1 MPEPPRSILRNRGG
15 PAYPPDFDRRL
26 VVNSGLDGEEF
37 TAQSTLAWS
46 RPMRDQASQISQ
58 RTQGEFG
65 NAMDEAVANQPGWI
79 RQERELGSR
88 NPYAAVRADAANE
101 LWAIRR
107 PGEPRPPGRGGMRS
121 WDNAA
126 LGRGSVRFGEADVL
140 TVAVEA
146 EGVSVNSKQIVT
158 RRTGG
163 SETPWWT
170 GSGINRAADPLNGDE
185 SIRHVPTPRMPTDQ
199 TTRPSSWRA
208 TRQPGFGRRAPVP
221 GVFPFNAREQIVADL
236 MQGNR
241 VDARHIDALQG
252 TLDDAGR
259 TDRIR
264 HREWRKMTAL
274 IRDLRNGTVLGDT
287 GPFVWALDWK
297 TLDIMLDML
306 DSGAAGA

>member
-79 RQERELGSR
+79 RRERELGSR
-88 NPYAAVRADAANE
+88 NPYAAVRTDAANE